1 MPAVG
6 RRQVQNIITQITGNA
21 AFQKLSSE
29 DQSLMLNLAKAA
41 ENGTVTYYI
50 NQVGYSKVFAV
61 VEHISSPFETH
72 VFLHY
77 MSTHIAAELHHDNH
91 NGPVLG

>member
-6 RRQVQNIITQITGNA
+6 RRSLQNIINTMTGNA
-21 AFQKLSSE
+21 AFQQLSSE

-41 ENGTVTYYI
+41 ENGTVTAYI
-50 NQVGYSKVFAV
+50 EQVGYSKVFAL
-61 VEHISSPFETH
+61 VEHISSPAETH

-77 MSTHIAAELHHDNH
+77 MSTHIAAELHHHHH
-91 NGPVLG
+91 NGPVVG